1 MTTLRTL
8 ITAAIF
14 FGLSIPAVANEHLQ
28 KALAASPQLNGS
40 CSSSVIYSKRD
51 EKSGEVK
58 TVLLTAKHCVSG
70 SEGADHYIEF
80 PIYEKNRV
88 VKKEKYIAQVL
99 GTSYKSDLA
108 LMILKDKSTLF
119 ENVMKIAEDVDGLKI
134 GDEVLVIGYPLGL
147 NLTVTKGTFVGYET
161 LNWPR
166 SGTEFL
172 RATPDIAPG
181 NSGGLLLK
189 INGDGSLEQIGVTAA
204 GVVGF
209 TFMNLF
215 VGVDQIRDYLKV
227 ALPEALGEE
236 KKETI
241 VSPAGK

>member
-1 MTTLRTL
+1 
-8 ITAAIF
+8 
-14 FGLSIPAVANEHLQ
+14 
-28 KALAASPQLNGS
+28 
-40 CSSSVIYSKRD
+40 
-51 EKSGEVK
+51 
-58 TVLLTAKHCVSG
+58 
-70 SEGADHYIEF
+70 
-80 PIYEKNRV
+80 
-88 VKKEKYIAQVL
+88 
-99 GTSYKSDLA
+99 
-108 LMILKDKSTLF
+108 
-119 ENVMKIAEDVDGLKI
+119 KIAKDVDGLKI
-134 GDEVLVIGYPLGL
+134 GDDVLVVGYPLGL

-181 NSGGLLLK
+181 DSGGLLIK

-204 GVVGF
+204 GVRGF

-215 VGVDQIRDYLKV
+215 IGVDEIRDYLKI